1 MEIRSKASSRA
12 ARVSISILTIFIVLA
27 VAACGGGGDEGA
39 GQGQAGTGDAA
50 SASVAEQERSRA
62 VDAVSARL
70 AKLRQDVTALE
81 QQAGDEEVDA
91 SQITALSGRL
101 AEADRGIQNLQGAS
115 LDSWQNAKTTA
126 EGTLDGL
133 ERSYSQVSSDLNG
146 EIARV
151 QAERRERE
159 EKRAQEM
166 LATGLVM
173 GLDGEP
179 YAVPGKGTLEKVQK
193 TMRDRGLFRGEVSGH
208 LSERTMKAVAAFQ
221 EQNGLAVTGVPAPYT
236 RSVLYAP
243 PEG

>member
-1 MEIRSKASSRA
+1 MEIRSKAPSRA
-12 ARVSISILTIFIVLA
+12 ARVSISILAIFMVLA
-27 VAACGGGGDEGA
+27 LAACSGGGDEGA
-39 GQGQAGTGDAA
+39 DQEQAATGDAA
-50 SASVAEQERSRA
+50 TTAAAEQERA
-62 VDAVSARL
+62 VDVVSARL

-133 ERSYSQVSSDLNG
+133 ERSYSQVSSDVNG

-193 TMRDRGLFRGEVSGH
+193 TMKDRGLFRGEVSGH
-208 LSERTMKAVAAFQ
+208 LSERTMTAVAAFQ

>member
-27 VAACGGGGDEGA
+27 LAACGGGDEGA
-39 GQGQAGTGDAA
+39 GQGQAATGDAA
-50 SASVAEQERSRA
+50 SMSVAEQERSRA

-70 AKLRQDVTALE
+70 AKLRQDVTALA

-133 ERSYSQVSSDLNG
+133 ERSYSQVSSDVNG

-179 YAVPGKGTLEKVQK
+179 YAVPGKGTLEKVQE
-193 TMRDRGLFRGEVSGH
+193 TMKDRGLFRGEVSGH
-208 LSERTMKAVAAFQ
+208 LSERTMTAVAAFQ
-221 EQNGLAVTGVPAPYT
+221 EQNDLAVTGVPAPYT

>member
-27 VAACGGGGDEGA
+27 LAACSGGGDEGA
-39 GQGQAGTGDAA
+39 DQEQAATGDAA
-50 SASVAEQERSRA
+50 TTAAAEQERA
-62 VDAVSARL
+62 VDVVSARL

-81 QQAGDEEVDA
+81 QKAGDEEVDA

-193 TMRDRGLFRGEVSGH
+193 TMKDRGLFRGEVSGH
-208 LSERTMKAVAAFQ
+208 LSERTMTAVAAFQ
-221 EQNGLAVTGVPAPYT
+221 EQNDLAVTGVPAPYT

>member
-1 MEIRSKASSRA
+1 MEIRSKSSSRA
-12 ARVSISILTIFIVLA
+12 ARVLISILTIFMVLA
-27 VAACGGGGDEGA
+27 LAACSGGGDEGA
-39 GQGQAGTGDAA
+39 DQRQAATGDTANT
-50 SASVAEQERSRA
+50 SAEQERSRA

-81 QQAGDEEVDA
+81 QKAGGEEVDA

-115 LDSWQNAKTTA
+115 LDSWQSAKTTA

-133 ERSYSQVSSDLNG
+133 ERSYSQVSSDVND
-146 EIARV
+146 EIGRV

-166 LATGLVM
+166 RATGLVM

-179 YAVPGKGTLEKVQK
+179 YAVPDKGTLEKVQT

-208 LSERTMKAVAAFQ
+208 LSERTMTAVAAFQ

-236 RSVLYAP
+236 RTVLYAP
-243 PEG
+243 PAG

>member
-1 MEIRSKASSRA
+1 MEIRSKAPLRA
-12 ARVSISILTIFIVLA
+12 ARVSISILAIFMVLA
-27 VAACGGGGDEGA
+27 LAACGGGGDEGTDQEPA
-39 GQGQAGTGDAA
+39 ATGDAA
-50 SASVAEQERSRA
+50 TTAAEQERSRA

-81 QQAGDEEVDA
+81 QKAGDEEVDA

-101 AEADRGIQNLQGAS
+101 AEADRGIQNMRGAS
-115 LDSWQNAKTTA
+115 PDSWQNTQTAA
-126 EGTLDGL
+126 EGTLDEL
-133 ERSYSQVSSDLNG
+133 ESSYSQVSSGVNG

-166 LATGLVM
+166 RVTGLVM

-179 YAVPGKGTLEKVQK
+179 YALPDKGTLEKVQK
-193 TMRDRGLFRGEVSGH
+193 TMKDRGLFRGEVSGH
-208 LSERTMKAVAAFQ
+208 LSERTMKAVSEFQ

-236 RSVLYAP
+236 RTVLYAP